1 MAASMDGRTEV
12 LPYLTELVADMW
24 ALGSTPHVAVDLLRP
39 LNLPAAST
47 RLIDLG
53 CGKGALGITVAKSL
67 GFRVLGVDL
76 CEEFLGE
83 ARRIAAETGVS
94 DLCDFEQ
101 ADLRDAVS
109 AGGDFD
115 VAVLASLGGVLGGF
129 DRCVGSMRRV
139 VKSGG
144 YLVIDDGFLN
154 RHEAVDRPG
163 YGHLASHDQ
172 TLEHLRAH
180 GDTLVRERIY
190 SVEETRAINLDYID
204 HISKRAAGVVER
216 HPEAAG
222 ALRTYIASQESE
234 CDFIDREVTGA
245 IWLLQRA

>member
-1 MAASMDGRTEV
+1 MDGRADV
-12 LPYLTELVADMW
+12 LPYLKELVADMW

-53 CGKGALGITVAKSL
+53 CGKGALGITVAKDL

-83 ARRIAAETGVS
+83 ARRIAAEMGVS
-94 DLCDFEQ
+94 DLCEFELG
-101 ADLRDAVS
+101 DLRDALES
-109 AGGDFD
+109 GRDFD
-115 VAVLASLGGVLGGF
+115 VAVLASLGGVLGAF
-129 DRCVGSMRRV
+129 DKCVGSIRRAV
-139 VKSGG
+139 SPGG
-144 YLVIDDGFLN
+144 YMVIDDGFLN
-154 RHEAVDRPG
+154 RVEAVDRPG
-163 YGHLASHDQ
+163 YGHLASHGR
-172 TLEHLRAH
+172 TLEHLQAH

-190 SVEETRAINLDYID
+190 TVEETRAINLDYID
-204 HISKRAAGVVER
+204 HISRRATGVVER
-216 HPEAAG
+216 HPDAAG